1 MKKRQTGLMETK
13 TMYKPTRMMS
23 FRPLYSLKHELTN
36 PSSYLDCTST
46 STPVKQFALLKSLH

>member
-1 MKKRQTGLMETK
+1 METK
-13 TMYKPTRMMS
+13 TMCKPTRMMS

-36 PSSYLDCTST
+36 PISYLDCTST